1 MTDPADKP
9 PAPRLRSV
17 QHVSPTRQVREQLQA
32 AIEGGEFAP
41 GALLPSERVL
51 CSTFGVSRVSVREAI
66 AGLEAMGLVTVQHG
80 RGAFVRDRVATRY
93 AGPFARYLQLHR
105 AELAELLKVRG
116 ALDELAAEEAA
127 LNANAEDLAR
137 LAEAGR
143 RFREAAEADPP
154 DLARLAE
161 LDVAFHL
168 AIAEAAGGEL
178 LPKLLGELNGVLD
191 ESRRMT
197 LGLPGQPPRS
207 AQQHQAILNAIMAGD
222 ARPARRAAGRH
233 VSAVLMWVQRIM
245 ATKEGRD
252 GTPGTAGDD
261 TGAGGAGN
269 QS

>member
-1 MTDPADKP
+1 MTESADKP
-9 PAPRLRSV
+9 PVTGLRSV

-32 AIEGGEFAP
+32 AIESGEFAP
-41 GALLPSERVL
+41 GSLLPSERVL
-51 CSTFGVSRVSVREAI
+51 CATFGVSRVSVREAI

-93 AGPFARYLQLHR
+93 AGPFGRYLELHR

-116 ALDELAAEEAA
+116 ALDELAAEDAA
-127 LNANAEDLAR
+127 LNASADDLAR
-137 LAEAGR
+137 IAEAGR
-143 RFREAAEADPP
+143 QFREAAEADPP

-161 LDVAFHL
+161 LDVAFHV

-178 LPKLLGELNGVLD
+178 LAKLLRELNGVLD

-197 LGLPGQPPRS
+197 LGLPGQPVRS

-233 VSAVLMWVQRIM
+233 VQAVLMWVQRIM
-245 ATKEGRD
+245 ASRDGRD
-252 GTPGTAGDD
+252 ADS
-261 TGAGGAGN
+261 TGAAAPTGD